1 MQTVKVRLRK
11 PGRVLSFLN
20 ADIPLNRDEP
30 CIVRSDRGLEFGT
43 CVVPPEPCPPEL
55 EQRIKMNVIRKMSY
69 HDESTFR
76 QILVE
81 EKKAMDIC
89 AQKMRDR
96 NLPMRLVDVEY
107 SMDKRKVVFYF
118 TAEDRVDFRELVR
131 DLAHDLK
138 TRIELRHIQVRDA
151 AKMIGGIGTCG
162 RELCCTTW
170 LQDFM
175 PISMK
180 MAKRQNLS
188 LNPTK
193 ISGQCGR
200 LMCCISYENDM
211 YVVEKKNVRGYIPK
225 EVSEEEAA
233 PAKTADT
240 GVSTQDLFRLK
251 LEADAATERAKAR
264 EKERRQKDVPTIVP
278 SAATTIAEEPAS
290 EEDFDE
296 ADGDDSPGG
305 ADDTAT
311 TQGAEG
317 AANREGQKRPRR
329 RRRGRRSRPGG
340 GQGGSQG
347 GQGGGGAPSA

>member
-1 MQTVKVRLRK
+1 
-11 PGRVLSFLN
+11 
-20 ADIPLNRDEP
+20 
-30 CIVRSDRGLEFGT
+30 VRSDRGLEFGT
-43 CVVPPEPCPPEL
+43 CVVPPEPCPPEI

-69 HDESTFR
+69 HDESTYR

-81 EKKAMDIC
+81 EKKAMDLC

-96 NLPMRLVDVEY
+96 NLPMRLVDVEF

-225 EVSEEEAA
+225 DTPDEEA
-233 PAKTADT
+233 PATPKVADT

-278 SAATTIAEEPAS
+278 SAATTIAEEPDT
-290 EEDFDE
+290 EEEFDDTDSDE
-296 ADGDDSPGG
+296 APGATDAATPEGG
-305 ADDTAT
+305 AN
-311 TQGAEG
+311 
-317 AANREGQKRPRR
+317 ANRGEGQKRPRR

-340 GQGGSQG
+340 GQGGGGQG
-347 GQGGGGAPSA
+347 GSQGGGGAPSA

>member
-20 ADIPLNRDEP
+20 PDIPLQRDEP
-30 CIVRSDRGLEFGT
+30 CVVRSDRGLEFGT
-43 CVVPPEPCPPEL
+43 CVLPPEPCPPEL
-55 EQRIKMNVIRKMSY
+55 EQRIKMNVIRKLNY
-69 HDESTFR
+69 HDEGTYR
-76 QILVE
+76 QILAE
-81 EKKAMDIC
+81 EKKAMDLC
-89 AQKMRDR
+89 GQKMRDR
-96 NLPMRLVDVEY
+96 KLPMRLVDVEY

-200 LMCCISYENDM
+200 LMCCISYENEM
-211 YVVEKKNVRGYIPK
+211 YVTEKKVRG
-225 EVSEEEAA
+225 AA
-233 PAKTADT
+233 PAELTEEIEVPVKPVDT

-251 LEADAATERAKAR
+251 LEADAATARAR
-264 EKERRQKDVPTIVP
+264 EKDQRPDDAPAKAPI
-278 SAATTIAEEPAS
+278 TTTAIADEPDTGDEE
-290 EEDFDE
+290 FDE
-296 ADGDDSPGG
+296 AEGEE
-305 ADDTAT
+305 TAAT
-311 TQGAEG
+311 PDRGPAQQGA
-317 AANREGQKRPRR
+317 APNANREGQRRPRR
-329 RRRGRRSRPGG
+329 RRRGRRNRPGG
-340 GQGGSQG
+340 GQGGGQ
-347 GQGGGGAPSA
+347 QGGGQPAS